1 MDIKNEILDYIK
13 CNESTG
19 ALLLTGPW
27 GCGKSFLMKQIANE
41 LNQEKKAAI
50 SVISLFGLDSIS
62 SINKRVKDEYTS
74 FKLGTIGK
82 AARKISKGFATLAK
96 DGLAV
101 AGIASPRVT
110 GLSAASQGLT
120 SALNY
125 DILSF
130 IDVQNAIGNDDN
142 KRKFVIVFDDL
153 ERCGINSKKDL
164 LGAINNFVE
173 NKQIKV
179 IIIADEEK
187 ISENDYLEYK
197 EKLISRT
204 LCMSADYDFII
215 ESILNNYAETSNG
228 YRDFLIQNK
237 NLLKQVF
244 FESKSF
250 NIRTFKCILA
260 DFERVYETWKV
271 TDVPTDN
278 MKWALYTFGAE
289 VFVSKVPK
297 KNEEN
302 PQEPK
307 SAFFTDKNVE
317 QFPNKGKHKSSF
329 FTFDHWINHGVWD
342 NAQFVKELERKYVDK
357 VETPLFRFLTYG
369 FWDLQQNDIDEGLPQ
384 AVSLA
389 YAGNLSRDQM
399 ITLIGRIHALRKNGI
414 AVSVDIDY
422 QRMEEGLEKRLF
434 KVQSGDIE
442 EPNSHIFI
450 EKNNVDEAAK
460 TLRKA
465 LERFND
471 RLTALNNKS
480 KFIQYLSGDESISD
494 FTIRGL
500 CLEEFDDD
508 LFEIFTKKYNSS
520 DNSTKRDISLALLGL
535 IFDHPE
541 YASKE
546 NINQTKENFERLIKF
561 LEALDDTDSIAKII
575 NKSVVEK
582 ISEKIGRLQNT

>member
-41 LNQEKKAAI
+41 LNQDKKAAI

-62 SINKRVKDEYTS
+62 AINKRVKDEYTS
-74 FKLGTIGK
+74 FKLGTIGI

-101 AGIASPRVT
+101 AGIASPGVT

-120 SALNY
+120 SALSY
-125 DILSF
+125 DIFSF

-153 ERCGINSKKDL
+153 ERCGIDNKKDL

-187 ISENDYLEYK
+187 IREDNYLEYR

-204 LCMSADYDFII
+204 ICMSANYDFII
-215 ESILNNYAETSNG
+215 ESILNNYVETSNG
-228 YRDFLIQNK
+228 YRDFLIQNR

-244 FESKSF
+244 FESKSY

-260 DFERVYETWKV
+260 DFERVYQTWKE
-271 TDVPTDN
+271 TNVPTDN

-289 VFVSKVPK
+289 VYISKMQK
-297 KNEEN
+297 KKDEN
-302 PQEPK
+302 PQKMKP
-307 SAFFTDKNVE
+307 AFFTDKNDE

-329 FTFDHWINHGVWD
+329 FTFDHWINYGGWD
-342 NAQFVKELERKYVDK
+342 NAQFVEELEQKYVDK
-357 VETPLFRFLTYG
+357 VETPLFRFLTYS

-389 YAGNLSRDQM
+389 YDGNLSKDQM
-399 ITLIGRIHALRKNGI
+399 ITLIGKIHAMRKNGI
-414 AVSVDIDY
+414 EVSVDVDY

-434 KVQSGDIE
+434 KVQSGEIE
-442 EPNSHIFI
+442 EPKAHTFI
-450 EKNNVDEAAK
+450 EEKDVDEAAK
-460 TLRKA
+460 MLLKA
-465 LERFND
+465 LKKFDD
-471 RLTALNNKS
+471 RLTALSNKS
-480 KFIQYLSGDESISD
+480 KFIQYLSGDDSISN
-494 FTIRGL
+494 FTIKGL

-508 LFEIFTKKYNSS
+508 LFEMFTMKYNAS
-520 DNSTKRDISLALLGL
+520 DNSTRKDISLALLGL
-535 IFDHPE
+535 TFDHPE
-541 YASKE
+541 YSSEE
-546 NINQTKENFERLIKF
+546 NKHNTKEKFERLIRY
-561 LEALDDTDSIAKII
+561 LGALDETDSIAKLI
-575 NKSVVEK
+575 NKSVIEK
-582 ISEKIGRLQNT
+582 ISEKIGQFQNT

>member
-27 GCGKSFLMKQIANE
+27 GCGKSFLMKQIADE

-62 SINKRVKDEYTS
+62 AINKRVKDEYTS
-74 FKLGTIGK
+74 FTLGTIGK
-82 AARKISKGFATLAK
+82 VARKISKGFATLAK

-101 AGIASPRVT
+101 AGIASPGVT

-120 SALNY
+120 SALSY
-125 DILSF
+125 DIFSF
-130 IDVQNAIGNDDN
+130 IDVQNAIGNDN
-142 KRKFVIVFDDL
+142 KKRKFVIVFDDL

-179 IIIADEEK
+179 IIIAEEEK
-187 ISENDYLEYK
+187 IREDDYLEYK

-204 LCMSADYDFII
+204 IRMSANYDFII
-215 ESILNNYAETSNG
+215 ESILNNYDETSNG

-260 DFERVYETWKV
+260 DFERVYQTWKE
-271 TDVPTDN
+271 TGISTDN

-289 VFVSKVPK
+289 VYISKTPK
-297 KNEEN
+297 KDEN
-302 PQEPK
+302 QQKPK
-307 SAFFTDKNVE
+307 FAFFTDKNDE
-317 QFPNKGKHKSSF
+317 QFSNRGKHKSSF
-329 FTFDHWINHGVWD
+329 FTFDHWINHGAWD
-342 NAQFVKELERKYVDK
+342 SIKFVKELEQKYVDK
-357 VETPLFRFLTYG
+357 VETPLFRFLTYS

-389 YAGNLSRDQM
+389 YDGDLSKDQM
-399 ITLIGRIHALRKNGI
+399 ITLIGIIHALRKNDI
-414 AVSVDIDY
+414 EVSVDVDY
-422 QRMEEGLEKRLF
+422 QRMKEGLEKRLL
-434 KVQSGDIE
+434 KIQRGEIE
-442 EPNSHIFI
+442 EPKSHKFI
-450 EKNNVDEAAK
+450 EERDVDEAAK
-460 TLRKA
+460 MLLKA
-465 LERFND
+465 LEKFDD
-471 RLTALNNKS
+471 RLTALSNKS
-480 KFIQYLSGDESISD
+480 KFIQYLSGDDSISN

-500 CLEEFDDD
+500 CLEEFDDN
-508 LFEIFTKKYNSS
+508 LFEMFTKKYNAS
-520 DNSTKRDISLALLGL
+520 DNSTKRDISSALLGL
-535 IFDHPE
+535 TFDHPE
-541 YASKE
+541 YSSEE
-546 NINQTKENFERLIKF
+546 NIHNTKERFERLIRYLGAF
-561 LEALDDTDSIAKII
+561 DDTDSIAKLI
-575 NKSVVEK
+575 NKSVIEK
-582 ISEKIGRLQNT
+582 ISDKFELSQNT